1 MKLYRYLTA
10 VFFSLFALNLL
21 AEDETDRISLKQ
33 LVRFMAE
40 HKEIHAT
47 FEEKKYIKGV
57 NAPIESSGELVF
69 VAPSTMIR
77 NTLHPKPEMFKMAG
91 NTITMERQGKTR
103 SLYID
108 DYPEISLHFEGMR
121 ALLAGDVE
129 RLTYLY
135 AVKLTGTLSDW
146 KLALSPFQR
155 DTMLETL
162 NLNGSRGIVK
172 TVEVRLKD
180 GDYSIMSVSKKDSQD

>member
-1 MKLYRYLTA
+1 MSA
-10 VFFSLFALNLL
+10 MHLFA
-21 AEDETDRISLKQ
+21 ADETDQISLRQ
-33 LVRFMAE
+33 LVQFMAE
-40 HKEIHAT
+40 HQEVHAH

-57 NAPIESSGELVF
+57 NVPIESSGELVF

-77 NTLHPKPEMFKMAG
+77 KTLHPKPEMFRLDG
-91 NTITMERQGKTR
+91 NTITMERQGKIR
-103 SLYID
+103 SLSID

-135 AVKLTGTLSDW
+135 IVKLTGTPSDW
-146 KLALSPFQR
+146 KLALSPLPR

-162 NLNGSRGIVK
+162 SLNGSKGIVES
-172 TVEVRLKD
+172 VEVRLKD
-180 GDYSIMSVSKKDSQD
+180 GDYSIMSVSKKELQE

>member
-1 MKLYRYLTA
+1 MTFYRYWFA
-10 VFFSLFALNLL
+10 VFFAVFAMHLFA
-21 AEDETDRISLKQ
+21 ADETDPISLRQ
-33 LVRFMAE
+33 LVQFMAE
-40 HKEIHAT
+40 HQEVHAH

-57 NAPIESSGELVF
+57 NVPLVF

-77 NTLHPKPEMFKMAG
+77 KTLHPKPEMFRLDG

-103 SLYID
+103 SLSID

-121 ALLAGDVE
+121 ALLAGNVE

-135 AVKLTGTLSDW
+135 SVKLTGTFSDW
-146 KLALSPFQR
+146 SLVLSPFQR

-162 NLNGSRGIVK
+162 NLNGSKGIVES
-172 TVEVRLKD
+172 VEVRLKD
-180 GDYSIMSVSKKDSQD
+180 GDYSVMSVSKKDLQE